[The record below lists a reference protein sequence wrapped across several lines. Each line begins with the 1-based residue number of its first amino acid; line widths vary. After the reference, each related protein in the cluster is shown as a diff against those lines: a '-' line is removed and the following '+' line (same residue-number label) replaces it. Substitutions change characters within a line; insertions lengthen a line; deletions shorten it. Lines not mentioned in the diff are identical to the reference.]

1 MDIKIKNKNKWLISL
16 SFIICH
22 LSFSVTL
29 TSCSDFLDVLPLN
42 DVVLENY
49 WTKKSDVTS
58 VLMGGYES
66 LQADGAVKRMGLW
79 GEVRSDNIKKGN
91 NPANDL
97 EQMLKENILPSNEW
111 CNWAPFYQAINRCNT
126 VIHYAPQVQ
135 EKDPNYTLSEMK
147 ANVAEATFI
156 RSLCYFHLI
165 RTFRD
170 VPYTREPSIDDTQ
183 SYQVPADSFNVV
195 LDSLIKD
202 MEAVKDDAQL
212 YFRKPNP
219 DKSKDPAERDNTAR
233 VTRPAM
239 YALLADLYLWKG
251 DWDKCIDCCDYVIKF
266 KQDEFDKLLK
276 RRLQNE
282 INLFN
287 DIPLIKEKLESTS
300 GNTYNEIFGT
310 GNSFESLFEI
320 TFNETANPDN
330 KNNYVAEGYI
340 RYNSGSPSG
349 GTFAAI
355 DEFYEGLP
363 TKSTE
368 LFNSKDCRAYE
379 SIYQAGTTQ
388 FYIAKYAATH
398 ATLDNAKTSWTP
410 AYDWRSSN
418 FANWIVYRLTDVVL
432 MKAEALV
439 QKGAAQYEA
448 AFNLVNAVNCRACNI
463 LTPGTGDILKFDD
476 YKDSK
481 ETMEQLVMDERQ
493 RELMFE
499 GKRWYDLVRMA
510 RRTGSTRELAK
521 IVTKKQITNISGI
534 QIRLADPNALY
545 LPYSRSELKVNPYL
559 KQNPA
564 YHTGDD
570 SDLSKN

>member
-42 DVVLENY
+42 EVVLENY

-58 VLMGGYES
+58 VLMSSYES
-66 LQADGAVKRMGLW
+66 LNSSDCVTRMGLW
-79 GEVRSDNIKKGN
+79 GEVRSDNMKI
-91 NPANDL
+91 AVSSSSDL
-97 EQMLKENILPSNEW
+97 EQLIKENILPSNPY
-111 CNWAPFYQAINRCNT
+111 CNWAAFYQAINRSNT
-126 VIHYAPQVQ
+126 VIHYASRVQ
-135 EKDPNYTLSEMK
+135 ELDPNYTISEMK

-156 RSLCYFHLI
+156 RTLCYFHLI

-170 VPYTREPSIDDTQ
+170 VPYTTQPSIDDTQ
-183 SYQVPADSFNVV
+183 RYQVPADSFDVV
-195 LDSLIKD
+195 LNNLIQD

-219 DKSKDPAERDNTAR
+219 DMGRVAAERDNTAR
-233 VTRPAM
+233 ITRPAM

-251 DWDKCIDCCDYVIKF
+251 DWAKCIECCDYVIKF

-282 INLFN
+282 INIFN
-287 DIPLIKEKLESTS
+287 EIPLYVEKLESTS
-300 GNTYNEIFGT
+300 GNAYNEIFGT
-310 GNSFESLFEI
+310 GNSFESLFEL
-320 TFNETANPDN
+320 TFDETLNKDN
-330 KNNYVAEGYI
+330 KNGYVNSFYI
-340 RYNSGSPSG
+340 NRNNNNLNSGSL
-349 GTFAAI
+349 AAV

-363 TKSTE
+363 DKSTE

-379 SIYQAGTTQ
+379 AIYQAGMTQ
-388 FYIAKYAATH
+388 FYISKYSASRVV
-398 ATLDNAKTSWTP
+398 LDMSRSNWSP
-410 AYDWRSSN
+410 SYSWRSDSY
-418 FANWIVYRLTDVVL
+418 AHWIIYRLSDAIL

-439 QKGAAQYEA
+439 QQGSDKYEA
-448 AFNLVNAVNCRACNI
+448 AFNLVNALNCRANNV
-463 LTPGTGDILKFDD
+463 LTPGTGDVLKFSD

-481 ETMEQLVMDERQ
+481 ESMEQLVMDERH
-493 RELMFE
+493 REFMFE

-510 RRTGSTRELAK
+510 RRTGNTRDLAK

-545 LPYSRSELKVNPYL
+545 LPYSRNELKVNPYL
-559 KQNPA
+559 RQNPA
-564 YHTGDD
+564 YNTGDD
-570 SDLSKN
+570 ADLEKN